1 MVTELSAKLSQIQW
15 KLSFYVLDPMGR
27 SSHTHCT
34 NKTIGWANIYFRR
47 YSWLSNYHLGR
58 WWRQWPFLAA
68 RDNSPSRVWC
78 TGELKDK
85 FHWVHYFHWV
95 SHFHLFLLASLLAPH
110 IQLDCSCY
118 ISEAASVK
126 GPAIPSTR
134 APIWFCS
141 FSGNTTSFGLLLTQ
155 RWEEENL
162 KRKRFKNVNCCRLH
176 WFFWKGW
183 RRREKQSDF
192 SKSDGWWSVAPHDK
206 YDDGRDGD
214 VDTCE
219 GILKASYNT

>member
-1 MVTELSAKLSQIQW
+1 MVTELSAKLSQW

-85 FHWVHYFHWV
+85 FHWFHYFHWV
-95 SHFHLFLLASLLAPH
+95 SHFHLFFTGIFTSSTYTIRLFLLYIWGSLGERTCH
-110 IQLDCSCY
+110 SID
-118 ISEAASVK
+118 
-126 GPAIPSTR
+126 PST
-134 APIWFCS
+134 
-141 FSGNTTSFGLLLTQ
+141 
-155 RWEEENL
+155 NL
-162 KRKRFKNVNCCRLH
+162 ILFVFRQH
-176 WFFWKGW
+176 YEFWL
-183 RRREKQSDF
+183 
-192 SKSDGWWSVAPHDK
+192 VAHTEV
-206 YDDGRDGD
+206 GRGKPK
-214 VDTCE
+214 TKT
-219 GILKASYNT
+219 I

>member
-1 MVTELSAKLSQIQW
+1 MMTELSGKLSQIQW

-47 YSWLSNYHLGR
+47 YLWLSNYHLGR

-78 TGELKDK
+78 TGESLKTS
-85 FHWVHYFHWV
+85 FTRFTI
-95 SHFHLFLLASLLAPH
+95 STGFPIFIFFLLASLLAPH

-162 KRKRFKNVNCCRLH
+162 KQKR
-176 WFFWKGW
+176 
-183 RRREKQSDF
+183 
-192 SKSDGWWSVAPHDK
+192 
-206 YDDGRDGD
+206 
-214 VDTCE
+214 
-219 GILKASYNT
+219 